1 MDSEMTDYELKKPG
15 HGDFCWS
22 EFAVTDLEKSKAF
35 YSNVFGWEFKASENT
50 GNEMAYL
57 EFSSCGGEQ
66 PDSALYQI
74 DPAMFGGTPPPP
86 HIAQYVSVDNVD
98 ATLEKAKTLG
108 GTVVFGPYDIPK
120 AGRMAVITD
129 PTGANISLITLSA
142 KH

>member
-1 MDSEMTDYELKKPG
+1 MVDERANKEMDMPE

-22 EFAVTDLEKSKAF
+22 EFAVKDLEKSKAF
-35 YSNVFGWEFKASENT
+35 YSTVFGWEFKASENT
-50 GNEMAYL
+50 GNEMAYI

-74 DPAMFGGTPPPP
+74 DPNMFGGTPPPP
-86 HIAQYVSVDNVD
+86 HIAQYVSVDSVD

-108 GTVVFGPYDIPK
+108 GTVVFGPYDIPNV
-120 AGRMAVITD
+120 GRMAVITD

>member
-1 MDSEMTDYELKKPG
+1 MVDERANKEMDMPE

-35 YSNVFGWEFKASENT
+35 YSNVFGWEFKASENA
-50 GNEMAYL
+50 GNEMAYM
-57 EFSSCGGEQ
+57 EFSSCGGDQ

-74 DPAMFGGTPPPP
+74 DPNMFGGTPPPP

-108 GTVVFGPYDIPK
+108 GTVVFGPYDIPNV
-120 AGRMAVITD
+120 GRMAVITD
-129 PTGANISLITLSA
+129 PTGANISLITLSGIR
-142 KH
+142 